1 MADEG
6 ICLARKALVCAAR
19 RGEGNQKLTGM
30 GEVIEGSCA
39 RRAHATPREGSLPLT
54 FLFLA
59 GWLTWL
65 LLLVDPADLSA
76 QMAEDSETA
85 GNVRFS
91 VSAAP
96 LYQFKSHVTG
106 GGDFSVSRYFLS
118 ANASTPIND
127 HVRVGVV
134 LTYEFDDYNFS
145 NLSGFPVPDP
155 WNKINRV
162 GLGARMVYRV
172 EQNWSLLVG
181 PTVQYAGE
189 EGAEFD
195 QSLLYGAVIAASYRA
210 SRDLVI
216 GFGAGIFY
224 RLEEARVFPS
234 LLISWKITD
243 RLRLGNSYRVGPAGP
258 AGLELGY
265 ILDNNWELSIGGGY
279 RSLRFRLD
287 KNGPVPSGIG
297 ENDSWPVYV
306 RLGRKLWRNVHL
318 DFYGGAA
325 FGGKLKL
332 DDRGGHEINSVSY
345 NTTPLG
351 GFTISSSF

>member
-1 MADEG
+1 MRYKK
-6 ICLARKALVCAAR
+6 LKWP
-19 RGEGNQKLTGM
+19 RGHSKQ
-30 GEVIEGSCA
+30 
-39 RRAHATPREGSLPLT
+39 LPLT

-59 GWLTWL
+59 VWMTWL
-65 LLLVDPADLSA
+65 LLLMGPADLSA
-76 QMAEDSETA
+76 QMIETSETA
-85 GNVRFS
+85 GRVSLS

-96 LYQFKSHVTG
+96 LYQFQSHATG
-106 GGDFSVSRYFLS
+106 GGDFSVSRYSLS
-118 ANASTPIND
+118 TNASMPID
-127 HVRVGVV
+127 DRVRVGVS

-145 NLSGFPVPDP
+145 NLGGFPVSNP

-162 GLGARMVYRV
+162 GLGGRV
-172 EQNWSLLVG
+172 LYKIGDNWGLLIG

-189 EGAEFD
+189 EGADFD
-195 QSLLYGAVIAASYRA
+195 QSLMYGGIIAASYRA

-224 RLEEARVFPS
+224 RLEETRVFPS
-234 LLISWKITD
+234 PLISWKITD
-243 RLRLGNSYRVGPAGP
+243 RLRLGNTYRVGPAGP

-265 ILDNNWELSIGGGY
+265 TLDNDWELGVGGGY

-287 KNGPVPSGIG
+287 KSGPVPSGIG
-297 ENDSWPVYV
+297 ENDSWPIYI
-306 RLGRKLWRNVHL
+306 RLSRKLWRRVHL

-332 DDRGGHEINSVSY
+332 DDTGGHEINSISY

-351 GFTISSSF
+351 GFTLSASF